1 MTDEQNK
8 KLDELL
14 KQAFKEKNRRDVEA
28 FLALDTTGVVISE
41 KTERRVQRHIRRASL
56 LGAFKIPRKRKIKE
70 DASPK
75 HISPR
80 RLAVVILIMTA
91 ILACLLSISAVRDAI
106 KNALVNWYDN
116 YVAVYFADRALA
128 DGDVITEYKYPRL
141 SDEYEMREV
150 LKEDKIYYCEYYLND
165 QFYFVYTQSVDDNIS
180 QHYDN
185 IETYTKEI
193 TIADMYGVVFI
204 TADNGNAV
212 LLSDNKYFY
221 FITGDLSEKD
231 LLDVVSIIQ

>member
-56 LGAFKIPRKRKIKE
+56 LGAFKIPRKCKIKE

-75 HISPR
+75 RISPR

-150 LKEDKIYYCEYYLND
+150 VKGDKVYCCDYYLEGEFVFQYYQSVKMIDDQNYHNYKGYIKNIEMNNISGAIIASEDGNRCIVICDDKYRYSIAGGLKEDEFLYIVEMIK
-165 QFYFVYTQSVDDNIS
+165 
-180 QHYDN
+180 
-185 IETYTKEI
+185 
-193 TIADMYGVVFI
+193 
-204 TADNGNAV
+204 
-212 LLSDNKYFY
+212 
-221 FITGDLSEKD
+221 
-231 LLDVVSIIQ
+231 